1 MYNTV
6 SCELSATVNNCLFYF
21 VTKKGEVTPSGV
33 IKVPLDL
40 GLLSQ
45 DNSYVTIVIHKTGA
59 IPNMKA
65 LLKLGR
71 LLSLPWQLKGFLK
84 GLMLMG
90 IQCIGP

>member
-1 MYNTV
+1 MHCQV
-6 SCELSATVNNCLFYF
+6 QV
-21 VTKKGEVTPSGV
+21 
-33 IKVPLDL
+33 L
-40 GLLSQ
+40 G
-45 DNSYVTIVIHKTGA
+45 TGA

-90 IQCIGP
+90 IHCMLLWTTACIMRKP